1 MSEKPKLDIIIFG
14 ATGYTGKCVLTQFIK
29 LNRCRYSWAVAGR
42 NHEKL
47 KELLEWATVK
57 SGKYFVVVSFLLFFY
72 RQNERTNELNEEPY
86 RTRPQIKEPFALF
99 FSGESFFISHS
110 SKYPFLNV

>member
-1 MSEKPKLDIIIFG
+1 MAEKPKLDIIIFG

-42 NHEKL
+42 NQEKL

-57 SGKYFVVVSFLLFFY
+57 SGECFFLLVLDLMLY
-72 RQNERTNELNEEPY
+72 TCYSNL
-86 RTRPQIKEPFALF
+86 
-99 FSGESFFISHS
+99 
-110 SKYPFLNV
+110 